1 MIHSVDE
8 MLTILRSLI
17 TFNRKHGKTTNI
29 IIRDDG
35 VKSRIGERTIEPTL
49 IIETEKI
56 KWE

>member
-1 MIHSVDE
+1 MIHSIDE
-8 MLTILRSLI
+8 VLTILHSLI

-35 VKSRIGERTIEPTL
+35 VKSRIGERAIEPVL
-49 IIETEKI
+49 IVETEKI